1 MLIFVQSLWTRS
13 TDNVVGGSPL
23 ICCCYPLISDRAL
36 SGVDSYCPV
45 WHHVYLK
52 GGYGLLVHCLCVF
65 SGDDVNLSL
74 RRISTE
80 STAVRVCVGFIIV
93 SVLAGV
99 TRCVASGKNYCVT
112 LPCVIDL
119 SCRGRELE
127 IAICLSEQGRAYV
140 CSVSEAFQR
149 CENCGVGKAASRPS
163 CGWNSNR
170 W

>member
-1 MLIFVQSLWTRS
+1 MWYFNCLQVSAILMNRAIGYMAHKRLYCSIGLRFIITRSVVAMRCVAISSSAAWALSLSLSFSLLISVQSLWTCF

-36 SGVDSYCPV
+36 SSVDSYCPV

-80 STAVRVCVGFIIV
+80 STAVRVCVWD
-93 SVLAGV
+93 L
-99 TRCVASGKNYCVT
+99 
-112 LPCVIDL
+112 L
-119 SCRGRELE
+119 SCRYWL
-127 IAICLSEQGRAYV
+127 V
-140 CSVSEAFQR
+140 
-149 CENCGVGKAASRPS
+149 
-163 CGWNSNR
+163 
-170 W
+170 